1 MGIVVGIIALLVVL
15 GAIFVLTQQ
24 NTRQTG
30 DAALRAEQFL
40 MRIVTPTGKG
50 DIGEPT
56 WFGLTIRKLAHIA
69 EFGAL
74 GLAAGIVC
82 ACLLGT
88 GFIPWATSSGLCL
101 VASFADELHK
111 RFVPGRHFDAKD
123 MVLDAAGY
131 LPATTLVALI
141 ALLVS

>member
-1 MGIVVGIIALLVVL
+1 MGIAAGIVALIVVL
-15 GAIFVLTQQ
+15 AAIFALTQQ

-30 DAALRAEQFL
+30 DAALKAEQFL
-40 MRIVTPTGKG
+40 MRIVTPTGTG

-82 ACLLGT
+82 ACILGSGIT
-88 GFIPWATSSGLCL
+88 SWAASSVLCF
-101 VASFADELHK
+101 VASLADELHK
-111 RFVPGRHFDAKD
+111 RFVPGRHFDAED
-123 MVLDAAGY
+123 MLLDAAGY
-131 LPATTLVALI
+131 LPATTIITLI
-141 ALLVS
+141 ALLLP

>member
-1 MGIVVGIIALLVVL
+1 MGIVVGIITLLVVL

-30 DAALRAEQFL
+30 DVALRAERLL

-74 GLAAGIVC
+74 GLATGVVSAH
-82 ACLLGT
+82 LLGT
-88 GFIPWATSSGLCL
+88 GPIPWATSSGLCF

-111 RFVPGRHFDAKD
+111 HFVPGRHFDAQD

-141 ALLVS
+141 ALLLS

>member
-1 MGIVVGIIALLVVL
+1 
-15 GAIFVLTQQ
+15 
-24 NTRQTG
+24 
-30 DAALRAEQFL
+30 

-74 GLAAGIVC
+74 GLAAGVVS
-82 ACLLGT
+82 AHLLGT
-88 GFIPWATSSGLCL
+88 GPIPWATSSGLCF
-101 VASFADELHK
+101 VVSFADELHK
-111 RFVPGRHFDAKD
+111 HFVPGRHFDAQD

-141 ALLVS
+141 ALLLS